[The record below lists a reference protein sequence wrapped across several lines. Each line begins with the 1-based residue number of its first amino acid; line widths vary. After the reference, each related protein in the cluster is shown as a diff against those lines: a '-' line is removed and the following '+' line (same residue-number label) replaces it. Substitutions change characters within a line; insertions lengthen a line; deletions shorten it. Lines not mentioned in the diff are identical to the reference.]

1 MKITKVTAIPV
12 SIPSQRTLT
21 ALGVHPSFEYGVVQV
36 ETDEGITGIGDIT
49 MLWDGLGPIQCR
61 YVNDWFGP
69 KLIGEDPLALNRC
82 LALLATLVEPAN
94 PARAGI
100 EMALWDIAGKSA
112 NLPLYQLLGGRTREA
127 IPLSRSIV
135 MGTPDEQVARAE
147 KFVAEGYRCVKVKIG
162 LDIERDVA
170 GVAAIRRAVG
180 PDVTIRTD
188 ANMGW
193 KTAKQAI
200 GAIKRLEEFAIHSVE
215 QPIPPGDI
223 DALRLI
229 RESVD
234 TPIMVDESLW
244 GPDTAWALARSGAAD
259 IFNVYVH
266 ESGGITAMRTI
277 FAIAALGGI
286 QAVIGAMPELGPGT
300 AAHVHFGVSV
310 ANLGDF
316 NDACGATYL
325 LADVI
330 NEEWKVERGEIRPLP
345 GPGLGVS
352 LDLDKVEHLRSD
364 R

>member
-12 SIPSQRTLT
+12 SIPSARFLT
-21 ALGVHPSFEYGVVQV
+21 ALGRHASFEYGVVTV
-36 ETDEGITGIGDIT
+36 ETDAGITGVGDIT
-49 MLWDGLGPIQCR
+49 MLWDGLGLIQCE
-61 YVNDWFGP
+61 YVNAWFSP
-69 KLIGEDPLALNRC
+69 MLVGEEPTAINRC
-82 LALLATLVEPAN
+82 LAKMATLVEGAH

-100 EMALWDIAGKSA
+100 EMALWDIAGKAA
-112 NLPLYQLLGGRTREA
+112 NLPVYELLGGRTRES

-135 MGTPDEQVARAE
+135 MGTPEEQVERAMG
-147 KFVAEGYRCVKVKIG
+147 FVEAGYRCVKVKVG
-162 LDIERDVA
+162 LDIEADVA
-170 GVAAIRRAVG
+170 GVRAIRNAVG
-180 PDVTIRTD
+180 PSITIRTD

-200 GAIKRLEEFAIHSVE
+200 RSIKRLEEFGIHSVE
-215 QPIPPGDI
+215 QPLPPGNIRD
-223 DALRLI
+223 LRLV

-244 GPDTAWALARSGAAD
+244 GPDTALALLREDAVD

-266 ESGGITAMRTI
+266 ESGGLTNMRTI
-277 FAIAALGGI
+277 FAMAAL
-286 QAVIGAMPELGPGT
+286 QNVQCVIGAMPELGPGT

-316 NDACGATYL
+316 NDACGSTYM

-330 NEEWKVERGEIRPLP
+330 QEEWKVENGEIRPLP
-345 GPGLGVS
+345 GPGLGVT
-352 LDLDKVEHLRSD
+352 LDEDKIARLRTD

>member
-12 SIPSQRTLT
+12 SIPSQRFLT

-49 MLWDGLGPIQCR
+49 MLWDGLGPIQCH

-69 KLIGEDPLALNRC
+69 MLVGEDPRAINKC
-82 LALLATLVEPAN
+82 LTKMATLVEPAN

-100 EMALWDIAGKSA
+100 ELALWDIAGKAA
-112 NLPLYQLLGGRTREA
+112 NLPVYELLGGRTRDA

-135 MGTPDEQVARAE
+135 MGTPEEQVARARD
-147 KFVAEGYRCVKVKIG
+147 FVEQGYRCVKVKIG

-170 GVAAIRRAVG
+170 GVRAIREAFG
-180 PDVTIRTD
+180 PELTIRTD

-200 GAIKRLEEFAIHSVE
+200 RAIKRLEEFNIHSVE
-215 QPIPPGDI
+215 QPIPPGNI
-223 DALRLI
+223 DALRLV

-244 GPDTAWALARSGAAD
+244 GPDTAWALAKAGACD
-259 IFNVYVH
+259 IFNVYIH
-266 ESGGITAMRTI
+266 ESGGLTAMRTI
-277 FAIAALGGI
+277 FAIAALNGI

-300 AAHVHFGVSV
+300 AGHVHFGVSV

-330 NEEWKVERGEIRPLP
+330 NEEWKVENGEIRPLP

-352 LDLDKVEHLRSD
+352 LDMERVERLRSD

>member
-1 MKITKVTAIPV
+1 MKITSITAIPI

-21 ALGVHPSFEYGVVQV
+21 ALGIHPSFEYGVVEV

-49 MLWDGLGPIQCR
+49 MLWDGLGPLQCR

-69 KLIGEDPLALNRC
+69 MLIGEDPTAINRC
-82 LALLATLVEPAN
+82 LAKMATLVEPAH

-100 EMALWDIAGKSA
+100 EMALWDIAGKA
-112 NLPLYQLLGGRTREA
+112 ADLPVYQLLGGRTRDA

-135 MGTPDEQVARAE
+135 MGTPEEQVAQAE
-147 KFVAEGYRCVKVKIG
+147 RFVAAGYRCVKVKVG
-162 LDIERDVA
+162 LDIDRDEA
-170 GVAAIRRAVG
+170 GVRAIREAMG
-180 PDVTIRTD
+180 PSLTIRTD

-193 KTAKQAI
+193 KTPKQAI
-200 GAIKRLEEFAIHSVE
+200 RAIKRLEPYTIHSVE
-215 QPIPPGDI
+215 QPIPPGNI
-223 DALRLI
+223 DALRLV

-244 GPDTAWALARSGAAD
+244 GPDTALALAKAGAVD

-266 ESGGITAMRTI
+266 ESGGLTNMRTI
-277 FAIAALGGI
+277 FAIAALDGI

-300 AAHVHFGVSV
+300 AAHVHLGVSV

-330 NEEWKVERGEIRPLP
+330 NEEWKVENGEIRPLP
-345 GPGLGVS
+345 GPGLGIS
-352 LDLDKVEHLRSD
+352 LDPEKIARLRSD